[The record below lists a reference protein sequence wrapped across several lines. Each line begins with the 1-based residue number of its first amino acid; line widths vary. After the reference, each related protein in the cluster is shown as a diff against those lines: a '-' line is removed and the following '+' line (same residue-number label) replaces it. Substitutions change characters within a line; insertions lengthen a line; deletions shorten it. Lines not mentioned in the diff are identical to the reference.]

1 MLQEAPVLVG
11 DTAGMGVSPHGLGR
25 DRGGVAA
32 GEGEGCAPRS
42 PPDGKPPREAEPEAG
57 GAASA
62 EPQGDATPKPP
73 FPPQE
78 SSLCSWFK
86 VFVGV

>member
-1 MLQEAPVLVG
+1 MGWERTGEVWLQ
-11 DTAGMGVSPHGLGR
+11 GR
-25 DRGGVAA
+25 GRALPPG
-32 GEGEGCAPRS
+32 P
-42 PPDGKPPREAEPEAG
+42 PPDGKPPREVEPEAD

-62 EPQGDATPKPP
+62 EPLGDATPKPP